1 MIEIFFH
8 HKKQLFV
15 PLITYICIITGCR
28 ETILSGLP
36 QLQFLDGA
44 DRWGQTIKKDNKLED
59 IPGMLTMKKKY
70 VIMTFLS
77 LLKLGCQFPPELVI
91 ATAGC
96 SQGLLFQY
104 GSHSTPM
111 HSQYRTLGRVWRR
124 NQSGCPLTNI
134 FIFISGA
141 ILKPIYILDILI
153 YLTILK

>member
-77 LLKLGCQFPPELVI
+77 LCSVVNSHLSWLLRQQVVDKVYSFSTDHIAHQCILSTELLV
-91 ATAGC
+91 G
-96 SQGLLFQY
+96 Y
-104 GSHSTPM
+104 GEVT
-111 HSQYRTLGRVWRR
+111 RV
-124 NQSGCPLTNI
+124 
-134 FIFISGA
+134 GA
-141 ILKPIYILDILI
+141 H
-153 YLTILK
+153 